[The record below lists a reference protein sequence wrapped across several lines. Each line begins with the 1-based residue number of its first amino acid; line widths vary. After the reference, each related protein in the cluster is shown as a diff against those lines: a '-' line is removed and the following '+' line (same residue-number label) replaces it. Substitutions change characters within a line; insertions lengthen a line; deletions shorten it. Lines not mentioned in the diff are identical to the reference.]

1 MRVTGPRRLHRE
13 ESGAVLMI
21 VAIAMLVLVGM
32 LVLTVDLGR
41 MVAVK
46 REMVAGADAAVL
58 AAAQQ
63 CALGNSV
70 ADARTAAEEVLAEN
84 DSAAEIQPSGF
95 QAPDC
100 NGSKVNEPKF
110 VTVGT
115 TVDVDYYFAG
125 IFGFDSG
132 PVVARAVAE
141 WGPLVNAFG
150 SPVTVDYDQLN
161 G

>member
-63 CALGNSV
+63 CALGNS
-70 ADARTAAEEVLAEN
+70 E
-84 DSAAEIQPSGF
+84 
-95 QAPDC
+95 
-100 NGSKVNEPKF
+100 
-110 VTVGT
+110 
-115 TVDVDYYFAG
+115 
-125 IFGFDSG
+125 
-132 PVVARAVAE
+132 
-141 WGPLVNAFG
+141 AFG
-150 SPVTVDYDQLN
+150 SA
-161 G
+161 